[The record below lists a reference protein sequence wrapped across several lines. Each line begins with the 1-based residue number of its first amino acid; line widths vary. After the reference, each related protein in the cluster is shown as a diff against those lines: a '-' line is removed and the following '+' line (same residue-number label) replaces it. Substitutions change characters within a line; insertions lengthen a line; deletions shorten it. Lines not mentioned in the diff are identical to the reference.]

1 MSDKKPA
8 EHSNDSTWKLGEAF
22 GDMEP
27 IALQALN
34 MLDRD
39 VMIVDLDYRIHWMN
53 DFKRE
58 RFPHVKPMDTC
69 WDVFESYGRRCPHC
83 CVHIAVD
90 NNRRH
95 VASNLTSVDS
105 WGQVHHTDVIA
116 EPLHNSNGEIIGA
129 IEIAASVEEQ
139 FQTTEKLERLN
150 REYESVIYA
159 LSHDLRSPLVSVE
172 GFVRKLEKKYLD
184 NGQDGAKHCI
194 ERIRANVRMMN
205 DFVKV
210 LLDTSR
216 IATGEFEIQA
226 VDMQKLVLEV
236 IGSMQERAEKQGAVI
251 VTDGDFPVVE
261 CDSVRAVQV
270 FSNLISNSLSH
281 CKETENLQI
290 TVNGQQGVFS
300 VSDNGP
306 GMEEEFRDRAFEP
319 FSQGSRNT
327 DKHFGMGMNIV
338 YKIVE
343 KHGGEIWIE
352 SQAGQGTTVSFTFAP
367 PPYRGVQ
374 A

>member
-1 MSDKKPA
+1 MSEQNKAANTNEIIWELD
-8 EHSNDSTWKLGEAF
+8 ESF

-39 VMIVDLDYRIHWMN
+39 VMIVDKQYRIQWMN
-53 DFKRE
+53 EFKRE
-58 RFPHVKPMDTC
+58 RFPHVKPMDMC
-69 WDVFESYGRRCPHC
+69 WEVFESYGRRCPHC
-83 CVHIAVD
+83 CVHIAIA
-90 NNRRH
+90 NGKRH

-105 WGQVHHTDVIA
+105 WGQVHHTDIIA
-116 EPLHNSNGEIIGA
+116 EPIWNAEGEIIGA

-139 FQTTEKLERLN
+139 YQTTEKLERLN
-150 REYESVIYA
+150 NEYESVIYA

-172 GFVRKLEKKYLD
+172 GFVRKLEKKYLN

-194 ERIRANVRMMN
+194 QRIRANVRMMN

-216 IATGEFEIQA
+216 IATGEFEIQP
-226 VDMQKLVLEV
+226 VDMQEVVDEV
-236 IGSMQERAEKQGAVI
+236 INSMQERVEKQGVVI
-251 VTDGDFPVVE
+251 VTDGEFPIVE
-261 CDSVRAVQV
+261 CDRVRAIQV
-270 FSNLISNSLSH
+270 FSNLVGNCLSH
-281 CKETENLQI
+281 CKETENLKI
-290 TVNGQQGVFS
+290 TINGQQGVFS

-306 GMEEEFRDRAFEP
+306 GMDEEFRDRAFEP
-319 FSQGSRNT
+319 FSQGTRNT
-327 DKHFGMGMNIV
+327 DNHFGMGMNIV
-338 YKIVE
+338 FKIVE

-352 SQAGQGTTVSFTFAP
+352 SQPDQGTTVSFTFAP